1 MNQLPDVRR
10 FIKEPGNANM
20 YIGIRINYIP
30 HHHPFLI
37 MLKDDG
43 SEAEKIDL
51 AELDFKGLEDL
62 FASKGFHRKEIV

>member
-30 HHHPFLI
+30 HHDPYLI
-37 MLKDDG
+37 MLGEDG
-43 SEAEKIDL
+43 SELEWIDL
-51 AELDFKGLEDL
+51 AKLDFKGLQDL
-62 FASKGFHRKEIV
+62 FESKGFHRKEIV